1 MSWDWIGKSLVKFG
15 LSVGLWY
22 NGSIMEGNRSKLRAV
37 LVFGAPGSGKT
48 TFAEKFAKKFNLA
61 YYNLDEIREEYGFSH
76 EAILSI
82 LEIITKAK
90 QSIVIEGEMKTE
102 KDRTEVRNILRERGY
117 KPALVWVQ
125 TDFTTIKMRLRSRYK
140 TIKKAKEV
148 YDAAVAEI
156 EAPADFERP
165 IILSGKHTFETQTK
179 HVLAGLAKA
188 R

>member
-1 MSWDWIGKSLVKFG
+1 
-15 LSVGLWY
+15 
-22 NGSIMEGNRSKLRAV
+22 MEGNRSKLRAV

-48 TFAEKFAKKFNLA
+48 TFAEKFAKKFN
-61 YYNLDEIREEYGFSH
+61 YNLDEIREEYGFSH
-76 EAILSI
+76 EAVLSI

-90 QSIVIEGEMKTE
+90 QSIVIEGELRTE
-102 KDRTEVRNILRERGY
+102 KDRTEIRNILRERGY

-125 TDFTTIKMRLRSRYK
+125 TDFTTIKVRLRSKYK

-148 YDAAVAEI
+148 YDAAVAEM

>member
-1 MSWDWIGKSLVKFG
+1 M
-15 LSVGLWY
+15 
-22 NGSIMEGNRSKLRAV
+22 MEGNKSKLRAV

-61 YYNLDEIREEYGFSH
+61 YYDLDEIREKYDFS
-76 EAILSI
+76 EETILAI
-82 LEIITKAK
+82 LEIITRSK
-90 QSIVIEGEMKTE
+90 QSIVIEGCLRTE
-102 KDRTEVRNILRERGY
+102 KERTEARNVLREHGY

-125 TDFTTIKMRLRSRYK
+125 TDFATIKMRLKKRYR
-140 TIKKAKEV
+140 TLKKAKEV
-148 YDAAVAEI
+148 YDKAVEEL

-179 HVLAGLAKA
+179 HVLSGLAKT